1 MVIGLLV
8 EGNSAPLVF
17 DCASLPSARSAAAE
31 AGLTTT
37 EVGTGRQSAAEGG
50 AQAYAGEG
58 PLEARLEQGLS
69 PQQVGVHVEQEDGAD
84 EVQVDVEALHSVT
97 LHQGEWLKGVVF

>member
-8 EGNSAPLVF
+8 VGNSAPFVF
-17 DCASLPSARSAAAE
+17 DCASLPSARSTAAE
-31 AGLTTT
+31 AGLATT
-37 EVGTGRQSAAEGG
+37 EVGTGRQCAAEGG

-97 LHQGEWLKGVVF
+97 LHRGEWMKVVVF